1 MSIREK
7 LIKKI
12 EIDTGYIVKNG
23 SVFYR
28 PTLNWVH
35 KTAGRMVWYWLID
48 GICVGSAENM
58 KELLKSPEILMTN
71 AHFGF
76 VEFSSS

>member
-1 MSIREK
+1 MKIRER

-12 EIDTGYIVKNG
+12 KTDTGYKVKG
-23 SVFYR
+23 TGLFYR
-28 PTLNWVH
+28 PTLSWVH
-35 KTAGRMVWYWLID
+35 KSAGRMIWWWLID

-58 KELLKSPEILMTN
+58 KDLLNSTKIVMTN
-71 AHFGF
+71 HHFGF